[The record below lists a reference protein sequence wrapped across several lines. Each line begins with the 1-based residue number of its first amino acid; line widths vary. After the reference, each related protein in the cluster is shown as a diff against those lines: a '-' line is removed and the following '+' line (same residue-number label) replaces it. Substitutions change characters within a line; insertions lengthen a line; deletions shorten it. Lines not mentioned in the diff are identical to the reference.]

1 MNDPEYDY
9 WLAALA
15 GMFFGL
21 GFGIVVGVFVAV
33 AFGVTL

>member
-21 GFGIVVGVFVAV
+21 GFGIVGGIVLAAATGA
-33 AFGVTL
+33 TL